1 MKLLELIEQVIERL
15 QHKRRL
21 AGAVAGAAA

>member
-15 QHKRRL
+15 KQKRRL